1 MQGDKLKQQ
10 ARLSIIERMRQKGM
24 PMSPVPSRVTPE
36 EMAEAG
42 EEETLNDMNVTPS
55 LQAKLRKK
63 KRIGPQEQGEEAV
76 QPTDVLG
83 GY

>member
-24 PMSPVPSRVTPE
+24 PMSPVPSQVTPE

-42 EEETLNDMNVTPS
+42 EEETLNDMNITPS

-63 KRIGPQEQGEEAV
+63 KRIGPEQSPEEAV
-76 QPTDVLG
+76 EPTNVIG